1 MCIHKEEV
9 IVYGSD
15 WFVLEPSFATLRE
28 PGGRNY
34 GVLCNFN
41 CHIPNLH
48 GLAIESLGKRQSNI
62 GIMPLQFLTE
72 YQPTTL
78 LKLLCRIFILN
89 KEETRRWLNP
99 IDNFLPLLN
108 WWFVHLLEIC
118 WALIFFLV
126 CRKEAIG
133 MRRMEA
139 VTCISNPC
147 SNFIMAWWIWSNHED
162 LRRLAL
168 NPGEVDWVGRSHLRV

>member
-1 MCIHKEEV
+1 MKVKQKLHVVKQGDPIPSFTRHKILNIHEQVSEPQSNPSSQNPFRPIQVFMCIHKEEV

-108 WWFVHLLEIC
+108 
-118 WALIFFLV
+118 
-126 CRKEAIG
+126 
-133 MRRMEA
+133 
-139 VTCISNPC
+139 
-147 SNFIMAWWIWSNHED
+147 
-162 LRRLAL
+162 
-168 NPGEVDWVGRSHLRV
+168 